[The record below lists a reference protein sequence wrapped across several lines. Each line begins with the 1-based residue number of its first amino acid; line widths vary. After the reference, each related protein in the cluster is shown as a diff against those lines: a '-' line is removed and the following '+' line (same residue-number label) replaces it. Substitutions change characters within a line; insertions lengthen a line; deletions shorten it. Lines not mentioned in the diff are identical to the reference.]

1 MKMTNIANR
10 DARGYV
16 ERRDAFK
23 GSNLRGEWNGDRYVV
38 YSYDTHHPL
47 FVYDEVA
54 EQWYEN
60 MTYASRTTQKHR
72 TQTRPQ
78 GVDIIPLHANDMHEV
93 AKHGAVGL
101 IMAVEEREKYAQM
114 AELNRKSLEAMAQG
128 LNGTST
134 PTRLIVPYAIVQLA
148 EKIASADENE
158 KGGAV

>member
-1 MKMTNIANR
+1 MKTTNIANR

-16 ERRDAFK
+16 ERREPFK
-23 GSNLRGEWNGDRYVV
+23 GSNLWSRWDGDCYVV
-38 YSYDTHHPL
+38 YSFDTHHPL
-47 FVYDEVA
+47 FVYDGVA

-78 GVDIIPLHANDMHEV
+78 GVDIIPLHISDMHHV
-93 AKHGAVGL
+93 ARHGAVGL
-101 IMAVEEREKYAQM
+101 IMAVEEREKYAQI
-114 AELNRKSLEAMAQG
+114 AELNRKSLEAMVLG
-128 LNGTST
+128 INGTLT
-134 PTRLIVPYAIVQLA
+134 PTRLIVPHAIVQLA